1 MMCIFIIIIILNGFY
16 LSTKQMN
23 AKKSHFVNKLQ
34 TLNDGKIDKC
44 FQYFFVCFKSHNM
57 KFHL

>member
-1 MMCIFIIIIILNGFY
+1 MMCIFIIVIILNGFY

-34 TLNDGKIDKC
+34 ILNDGKIDKC
-44 FQYFFVCFKSHNM
+44 FEYFFVC
-57 KFHL
+57 